1 MKNTSLKILFLTIF
15 TIIISCNSREETTQ
29 DTQNETPAALQDKSF
44 DLKRYKSR
52 DVDLVS
58 LLYKDL
64 VEKSAELQ
72 GLENDI
78 ENLNSNDSLDEYYK
92 YDIKSKDYYLSS
104 LNISEEINDS
114 VLKNKVIALIEKSK
128 INYSA
133 KTKEL
138 NEIMSKIKDKNK
150 SIDDYHNVL
159 KIVLTL
165 PIIEKYQ
172 LQNLPKEEKYIK
184 VIKKQDSII
193 EKTKTLIPN

>member
-1 MKNTSLKILFLTIF
+1 MKNTSLKILFLAIF
-15 TIIISCNSREETTQ
+15 TIIISCSSREETTQ

-52 DVDLVS
+52 DVGLVS

-184 VIKKQDSII
+184 VFKKQDSII